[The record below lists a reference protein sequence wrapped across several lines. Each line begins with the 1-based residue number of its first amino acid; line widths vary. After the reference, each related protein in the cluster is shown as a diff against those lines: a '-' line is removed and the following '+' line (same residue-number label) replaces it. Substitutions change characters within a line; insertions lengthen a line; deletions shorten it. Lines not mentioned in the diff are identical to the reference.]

1 MNARLF
7 APLSITLLA
16 GLALLGLLQPALA
29 AELPVTTLEDE
40 LIANGACS
48 LREAIQAANTDSPV
62 DSCPAGSGAD
72 VIRLPAGR
80 YELTLVGSGEDDNQS
95 GDFDILDDLEI
106 VGAGAELTVLDGNWL
121 DRVLHVP
128 AGARLNLTELT
139 LTGGRA
145 PSGADGENGADGGAV
160 WSNGPLILADVI
172 LAGNRAGDGGD
183 SASPDEG
190 ARAGS
195 GGHGG
200 AIYSNGSMTAT
211 NVILGVNA
219 AGNGGSYLLDEEEA
233 RGSGGDGGSGGA
245 IYATGAVT
253 IGKSLLADNRAGSP
267 GYAVSLWANDGMGG
281 SGGALAIS
289 GRLAMTETRLSGN
302 QARSGGALA
311 ANGMAQI
318 EACDFAENATWSE
331 GGRVSPPGIVGARG
345 GPGGAIHN
353 QGAGMEI
360 VRSTVHHNRTGSGG
374 ASGGG
379 SHSYGGDGGAGGGIY
394 NAGVLSLR
402 LSTISNNRTGS
413 GASDS
418 TWAGSGGDGGGIF
431 SSGAL
436 SIEASTVT
444 SNVTGAGGVGFFSD
458 GADGAGGGVAMAGA
472 DPFAFYATLL
482 TGNYAA
488 DASSDC
494 SGAANSAGYN
504 LIGVTDGCS
513 FTGDTAA
520 DRMGLAPLL
529 LPLDDYGGPTPTHL
543 PGFTSPAVDAAPCE
557 ALDGLPLAADQRG
570 VARPQGATC
579 DVGAVEV
586 VPPDAFEFL
595 PLVRQ

>member
-1 MNARLF
+1 MNYTLLTPLAGAPHAVSAKEARMNARLF

-160 WSNGPLILADVI
+160 WSNGPLILTDVI

-190 ARAGS
+190 AR
-195 GGHGG
+195 
-200 AIYSNGSMTAT
+200 
-211 NVILGVNA
+211 
-219 AGNGGSYLLDEEEA
+219 
-233 RGSGGDGGSGGA
+233 
-245 IYATGAVT
+245 
-253 IGKSLLADNRAGSP
+253 
-267 GYAVSLWANDGMGG
+267 
-281 SGGALAIS
+281 
-289 GRLAMTETRLSGN
+289 
-302 QARSGGALA
+302 
-311 ANGMAQI
+311 
-318 EACDFAENATWSE
+318 
-331 GGRVSPPGIVGARG
+331 
-345 GPGGAIHN
+345 
-353 QGAGMEI
+353 
-360 VRSTVHHNRTGSGG
+360 
-374 ASGGG
+374 
-379 SHSYGGDGGAGGGIY
+379 
-394 NAGVLSLR
+394 
-402 LSTISNNRTGS
+402 
-413 GASDS
+413 
-418 TWAGSGGDGGGIF
+418 AGSGGDGGGIF

-444 SNVTGAGGVGFFSD
+444 SNVTGAGGVGFFGD
-458 GADGAGGGVAMAGA
+458 GADGAGGGVAVSGAGPLA
-472 DPFAFYATLL
+472 LYATLL

-529 LPLDDYGGPTPTHL
+529 LPLDDHGGPTPTHL

-570 VARPQGATC
+570 VVRPQGAMC
-579 DVGAVEV
+579 DIGAVEV
-586 VPPDAFEFL
+586 VPPVSFEFL
-595 PLVRQ
+595 PLVKQ